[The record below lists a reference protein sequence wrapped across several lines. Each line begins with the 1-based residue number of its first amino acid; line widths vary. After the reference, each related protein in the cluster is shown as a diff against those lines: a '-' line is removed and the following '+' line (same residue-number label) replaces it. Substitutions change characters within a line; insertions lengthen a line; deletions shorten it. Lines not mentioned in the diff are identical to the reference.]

1 MKAVVRTIFFVLT
14 CFSTQVMADAPV
26 VDDSEN
32 FALLEEQ
39 IQVADEELPVAHD
52 SYTIRADDSEVTFA
66 RDVAQ
71 NTTTSNTDLV
81 NKIQSLQREIQ
92 DLRGQVE
99 VQAHELNDLK
109 QQQLSFYQDID
120 TRLNQHNAVASAAK
134 PQAVAPQ
141 ENTDTASAAT
151 QPALTQAATDVQLMP
166 TTTSAAARLNPAD
179 EQISY
184 LAAYDLIKQKQFPQ
198 ASLAMQQFLSKYPR
212 GGYSANAHYWLGEL
226 YLVNKDYA
234 NAITQFD
241 SVIQN
246 FKSSSKYAPSRLKM
260 GYALADTGRISEA
273 KQQLLAVINHYPDT
287 STARLAHAKLEALGG

>member
-52 SYTIRADDSEVTFA
+52 SYTIRADDSEATFV

-71 NTTTSNTDLV
+71 NTTTSNTDLI

-120 TRLNQHNAVASAAK
+120 TRLNQHTTVASAEK
-134 PQAVAPQ
+134 PQTAATQ
-141 ENTDTASAAT
+141 ENTETPFAAT
-151 QPALTQAATDVQLMP
+151 KPTLTQAATDIQSPP
-166 TTTSAAARLNPAD
+166 TSARLNPAD

-184 LAAYDLIKQKQFPQ
+184 LAAYDLIKQKKFPQ

-260 GYALADTGRISEA
+260 GYALADTGRTSEA